1 MALTSKVIASFI
13 LVPVL
18 AGEGVYDEIV
28 KDYVIDLAEQL
39 ALKDL
44 EKTVIKEVEKL
55 SQMNDNE
62 FDDYLEASAKAVK
75 DNEAVLLICLDVLAS
90 DLVISIDEM
99 ESYFAFAD
107 ILGVSEDRAGEI
119 FDDFV
124 DETEDLTIEN
134 DN

>member
-1 MALTSKVIASFI
+1 MALTSKIIAPFI
-13 LVPVL
+13 AASVL
-18 AGEGVYDEIV
+18 AGEGIYDEIV
-28 KDYVIDLAEQL
+28 KGCVDDLAEQL

-44 EKTVIKEVEKL
+44 EKTVVKEVEKA
-55 SQMNDNE
+55 SKMDDGE
-62 FDDYLEASAKAVK
+62 FDDYLEKSAKAVS

-107 ILGVSEDRAGEI
+107 ILGVSDDRAGEI

-124 DETEDLTIEN
+124 DETDDLTIEN
-134 DN
+134 DE